1 MLRLDFLARDA
12 CAHRARL
19 RERGLAQ
26 HEQAFRKNNIVP
38 EILPKLT
45 AEWRADVLARINDH
59 PARHLADVLPWNW
72 HTRPFP
78 PPSDP
83 RPSKAPRCGC
93 TRRSARRATGNP
105 AARSDSPSRDMT
117 EEGLKEPSSLADRDR
132 NRYS

>member
-1 MLRLDFLARDA
+1 MSGSACHPLQAVELIVTPSGHWGNCRDCSGSRRTAGLVAVMLRLDFLARDA

-59 PARHLADVLPWNW
+59 PA
-72 HTRPFP
+72 
-78 PPSDP
+78 
-83 RPSKAPRCGC
+83 APR
-93 TRRSARRATGNP
+93 RRSPVELAHPPVP
-105 AARSDSPSRDMT
+105 AAF
-117 EEGLKEPSSLADRDR
+117 
-132 NRYS
+132 